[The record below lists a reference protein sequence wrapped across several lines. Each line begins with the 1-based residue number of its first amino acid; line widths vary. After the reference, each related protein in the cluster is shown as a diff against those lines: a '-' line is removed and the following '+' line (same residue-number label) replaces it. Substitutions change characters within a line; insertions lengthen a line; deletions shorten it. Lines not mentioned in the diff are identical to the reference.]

1 MFYYIPAVKT
11 SQYKMPAAIEKCVRK
26 QSIRY
31 MHNKNHF
38 SLEYFQFMRRLLMT
52 NVHYVQLPAGQD
64 KLVSIELAGQKWSI
78 TWSDQ
83 RPVLLF
89 TTYLLFC

>member
-1 MFYYIPAVKT
+1 MLLFTILMIINVFLFYSAVKT

-64 KLVSIELAGQKWSI
+64 KLVSTDYCLISG
-78 TWSDQ
+78 TG
-83 RPVLLF
+83 
-89 TTYLLFC
+89 Y

>member
-38 SLEYFQFMRRLLMT
+38 SLEYFQFMRRLLMA

-64 KLVSIELAGQKWSI
+64 KLVSIKCDLIYSGLVNRDSLF
-78 TWSDQ
+78 
-83 RPVLLF
+83 LLMIV
-89 TTYLLFC
+89 